1 MADMEDG
8 HHIYVTGVTYA
19 TFLIWIKL
27 NRREQTGQLKTTHI
41 HHSFYSADSARLTL
55 EAYAQQ
61 SGILHLDMQQTH
73 IVI

>member
-1 MADMEDG
+1 M
-8 HHIYVTGVTYA
+8 TCVTYG
-19 TFLIWIKL
+19 TFLILIKL
-27 NRREQTGQLKTTHI
+27 SRREQTVQLKTTRI

-55 EAYAQQ
+55 EAHAQQ